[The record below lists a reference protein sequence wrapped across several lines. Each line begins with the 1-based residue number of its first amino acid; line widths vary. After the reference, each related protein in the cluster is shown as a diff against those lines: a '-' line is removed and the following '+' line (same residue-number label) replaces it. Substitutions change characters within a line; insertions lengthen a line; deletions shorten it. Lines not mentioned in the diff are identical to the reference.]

1 MALWAERGSLVPFR
15 GRAATLRHRT
25 ILMAP
30 SDPTPDGPTDDSD
43 GMGRRAR
50 NRVARHE
57 ELLAAATDIVA
68 EKGIDGLTMQD
79 LAQRVD
85 CAVGTI
91 YTYFDSKS
99 SLLAGLQ
106 VNAIQRLL
114 STYHEQFA
122 VWEDYLVADQTDPR
136 TAALARVLAF
146 ARLFVAFPTV
156 HPREFELLQRI
167 IATPEQLIDTT
178 DGHAVQF
185 ASMALMNN
193 ARNLIDDAVEA
204 GALTAGRPG
213 TGATD
218 DSVSRTLRM
227 AGALNGGLLVSN
239 VASNPDLVD
248 IDTFNGQRLARV
260 LSEDLMMGWGA
271 QPETLDEA
279 VKLLDRM
286 ERDGALLPE
295 PADSGSDA

>member
-1 MALWAERGSLVPFR
+1 
-15 GRAATLRHRT
+15 
-25 ILMAP
+25 MAP
-30 SDPTPDGPTDDSD
+30 SDQPTSDQPDD
-43 GMGRRAR
+43 GLGVRAR

-99 SLLAGLQ
+99 ALLAGLQ

-114 STYHEQFA
+114 STYHEQ
-122 VWEDYLVADQTDPR
+122 VPIWEAHLTAESVDPR
-136 TAALARVLAF
+136 TAALARLAAF
-146 ARLFVAFPTV
+146 ARLFVAFPTI
-156 HPREFELLQRI
+156 HPHEFELLQRI

-193 ARNLIDDAVEA
+193 ARNLIDDAVTA

-213 TGATD
+213 TGAAD

-227 AGALNGGLLVSN
+227 AGALNGALLVTN
-239 VASNPDLVD
+239 AAANPDLVD
-248 IDTFNGQRLARV
+248 VDTFNGQRLARV

-271 QPETLDEA
+271 QPDVLDET

-286 ERDGALLPE
+286 ERDGVLLPP
-295 PADSGSDA
+295 PAGSGTDA

>member
-1 MALWAERGSLVPFR
+1 
-15 GRAATLRHRT
+15 
-25 ILMAP
+25 MAP
-30 SDPTPDGPTDDSD
+30 SDQTSNEPNEDGD
-43 GMGRRAR
+43 GLGRRAR

-99 SLLAGLQ
+99 ALLAGLQ
-106 VNAIQRLL
+106 VNAIQQLL
-114 STYHEQFA
+114 STYHEQ
-122 VWEDYLVADQTDPR
+122 VPIWEAYLTAESVDPP
-136 TAALARVLAF
+136 TAALARLAAF
-146 ARLFVAFPTV
+146 ARLFVAFPTI
-156 HPREFELLQRI
+156 HPHEFELLQRI

-193 ARNLIDDAVEA
+193 ARNLIDDAVDA

-213 TGATD
+213 TGAAD

-227 AGALNGGLLVSN
+227 AGALNGALLVTN
-239 VASNPDLVD
+239 AAANPDLVD
-248 IDTFNGQRLARV
+248 VDTFNGQRLARV
-260 LSEDLMMGWGA
+260 LSEDLMTGWGA
-271 QPETLDEA
+271 QPDTLDET

-286 ERDGALLPE
+286 ERDGILLPA
-295 PADSGSDA
+295 PAAADVDA

>member
-1 MALWAERGSLVPFR
+1 MSPADTSGTTTNS
-15 GRAATLRHRT
+15 ATGDRE
-25 ILMAP
+25 P
-30 SDPTPDGPTDDSD
+30 
-43 GMGRRAR
+43 GRRER

-57 ELLAAATDIVA
+57 ELLAAATEIVA
-68 EKGIDGLTMQD
+68 EGGIDQLTMQE

-99 SLLAGLQ
+99 ALLAGLQ
-106 VNAIQRLL
+106 VNAIQQLL
-114 STYHEQFA
+114 ATYHEQTA
-122 VWEDYLVADQTDPR
+122 HWDQYLEREAAAPDV
-136 TAALARVLAF
+136 AALARVLAF
-146 ARLFVAFPTV
+146 TRLFVAFPLV

-167 IATPEQLIDTT
+167 ISTPEQVVDTA
-178 DGHAVQF
+178 DGQAVQF

-193 ARNLIDDAVEA
+193 ARNLIDDAVAA
-204 GALTAGRPG
+204 GALSAGRPG

-227 AGALNGGLLVSN
+227 AGAINGGLLVSN

-248 IDTFNGQRLARV
+248 AEVFNGQRLARM

-271 QPETLDEA
+271 TAERLEESIR
-279 VKLLDRM
+279 LLDRM
-286 ERDGALLPE
+286 ERDGALLPNRSNAE
-295 PADSGSDA
+295 

>member
-1 MALWAERGSLVPFR
+1 
-15 GRAATLRHRT
+15 
-25 ILMAP
+25 MAP
-30 SDPTPDGPTDDSD
+30 SDPTTNDPNDDGD
-43 GMGRRAR
+43 GLGRRAR

-114 STYHEQFA
+114 STYHEQVA
-122 VWEDYLVADQTDPR
+122 VWEDYLTADQTDSR

-204 GALTAGRPG
+204 GALSAGRPG
-213 TGATD
+213 TGAAD

-286 ERDGALLPE
+286 ERDGALLPA
-295 PADSGSDA
+295 PAATGNDA

>member
-1 MALWAERGSLVPFR
+1 
-15 GRAATLRHRT
+15 
-25 ILMAP
+25 MAP
-30 SDPTPDGPTDDSD
+30 SDQSSTDPTDDTE
-43 GMGRRAR
+43 GLGRRAR
-50 NRVARHE
+50 NRVARHD

-99 SLLAGLQ
+99 ALLAGLQ
-106 VNAIQRLL
+106 VNAIQQLL
-114 STYHEQFA
+114 STYHEQVV
-122 VWEDYLVADQTDPR
+122 VWEQYLSDDNTDGR

-146 ARLFVAFPTV
+146 ARLFVAFPLV

-167 IATPEQLIDTT
+167 ISTPEQLIDTT

-193 ARNLIDDAVEA
+193 ARNLIDDAVAA

-213 TGATD
+213 TGAAD

-248 IDTFNGQRLARV
+248 IDTFNGQRLARI

-271 QPETLDEA
+271 HPETLDEA

-295 PADSGSDA
+295 PAVAGTDS

>member
-1 MALWAERGSLVPFR
+1 MASTDPSADGP
-15 GRAATLRHRT
+15 T
-25 ILMAP
+25 P
-30 SDPTPDGPTDDSD
+30 SDPPADDGD
-43 GMGRRAR
+43 GLGRRAR

-68 EKGIDGLTMQD
+68 ERGIDGLTMQD

-99 SLLAGLQ
+99 ALLAGLQ
-106 VNAIQRLL
+106 VNAIQQLL
-114 STYHEQFA
+114 TTYHEQVA
-122 VWEDYLVADQTDPR
+122 VWERYLADEQPDAR
-136 TAALARVLAF
+136 TTALARLLAF
-146 ARLFVAFPTV
+146 ARLFVAFPKV

-167 IATPEQLIDTT
+167 IATPEQVVDTT

-193 ARNLIDDAVEA
+193 ARNLIDDAVAA
-204 GALTAGRPG
+204 GALTADRPG
-213 TGATD
+213 TGAPD
-218 DSVSRTLRM
+218 DAVSRTLRM

-248 IDTFNGQRLARV
+248 TDTFNGQRLARV
-260 LSEDLMMGWGA
+260 LSEDLMLGWGA
-271 QPETLDEA
+271 PPDVLDEA
-279 VKLLDRM
+279 VALLDRM
-286 ERDGALLPE
+286 ERDGALLPAAAT
-295 PADSGSDA
+295 PGTDA

>member
-1 MALWAERGSLVPFR
+1 
-15 GRAATLRHRT
+15 
-25 ILMAP
+25 MAP
-30 SDPTPDGPTDDSD
+30 SDHTSNEPNEDGD
-43 GMGRRAR
+43 GLGRRAR

-99 SLLAGLQ
+99 ALLAGLQ
-106 VNAIQRLL
+106 VNAIQQLL
-114 STYHEQFA
+114 STYHEQ
-122 VWEDYLVADQTDPR
+122 VPIWEAHLTAKSVDPR
-136 TAALARVLAF
+136 TAALARLAAF
-146 ARLFVAFPTV
+146 ARLFVAFPTI

-193 ARNLIDDAVEA
+193 ARNLIDDAVDA

-213 TGATD
+213 TGAAD

-227 AGALNGGLLVSN
+227 AGALNGALLVTN
-239 VASNPDLVD
+239 AAANPDLVD
-248 IDTFNGQRLARV
+248 VDTFNGQRLARV
-260 LSEDLMMGWGA
+260 LSEDLMTGWGA
-271 QPETLDEA
+271 QPDTLDET

-286 ERDGALLPE
+286 ERDGILLPA
-295 PADSGSDA
+295 PAAADLDA